1 MTRETLV
8 MLPGMMCDA
17 RLFAPQIV
25 ALDSRYDIVVPA
37 LCSPNSIEGLARRI
51 LEDVTAPRFNLL
63 GLSMGGIVAMVMAG
77 LAPARVARLA
87 LLDSNHR
94 ADAPERR
101 HIRNRQIAAVR
112 EGRLRGVIAE
122 EMKPNYLAVASR
134 GDKALLDTM
143 LAMAVDLGP
152 ACFINQS
159 EALRDRRDQS
169 EVLSRYAGPRSAA
182 VRIGGCLVPA
192 FEASRDRGT
201 VCRGPLGH
209 HSGCGPH
216 RHTRAAGRNDPRD
229 RPLARYAG
237 AIRSVKKIS

>member
-112 EGRLRGVIAE
+112 EGRLRGVIAK

-169 EVLSRYAGPRSAA
+169 EVLSRYAGPVLLLCGSEDALCPPSRHREIAELCA
-182 VRIGGCLVPA
+182 EARLVIIPGA
-192 FEASRDRGT
+192 GHIVTLEQPDETIREIDHWLDTPEPFDR
-201 VCRGPLGH
+201 
-209 HSGCGPH
+209 
-216 RHTRAAGRNDPRD
+216 
-229 RPLARYAG
+229 
-237 AIRSVKKIS
+237 